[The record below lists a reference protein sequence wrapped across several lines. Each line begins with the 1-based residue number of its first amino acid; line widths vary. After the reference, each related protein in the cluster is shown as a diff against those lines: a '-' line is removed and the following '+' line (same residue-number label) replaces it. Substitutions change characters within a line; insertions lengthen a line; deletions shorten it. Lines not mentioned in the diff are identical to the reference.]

1 MAREIDEN
9 EYAEMKRVTD
19 VAQLIG
25 KHPEARALLQQAVA
39 LAAPEQ
45 AGPEIRI
52 RNEVNT
58 RLSGIE
64 KLLADDRAER
74 QKEREEEKAER
85 DRRNLDR
92 QWLSGRQ
99 KLRDAGYNDEGIT
112 KVEEFMEKRSVA
124 DHEIA
129 MAAFERENPP
139 PEPVATGGTR
149 WNFFDQRDAGNL
161 GLDAL
166 MKGDDDGFLAQALPA
181 ALKEGRGG

>member
-1 MAREIDEN
+1 MRREMTDIASDLKKTVADFIDEQ
-9 EYAEMKRVTD
+9 K
-19 VAQLIG
+19 
-25 KHPEARALLQQAVA
+25 
-39 LAAPEQ
+39 
-45 AGPEIRI
+45 
-52 RNEVNT
+52 
-58 RLSGIE
+58 
-64 KLLADDRAER
+64 AD
-74 QKEREEEKAER
+74 R
-85 DRRNLDR
+85 DRHRLEN

-112 KVEEFMEKRSVA
+112 KVEDFMEKRGVA

-139 PEPVATGGTR
+139 PKPVATGGTR